1 MQSESEVIQRIS
13 SNKDDREFSAV
24 EENPLP
30 EGFIEEKVQIDR
42 RKLEAMITGFK
53 F

>member
-1 MQSESEVIQRIS
+1 MQSEAETIQRTS
-13 SNKDDREFSAV
+13 FDKDDREFSVV

-42 RKLEAMITGFK
+42 RKLEAMITGF
-53 F
+53 